1 MCGIIGYIGKNNALK
16 VITDGLKQ
24 LEYRGYDSAGI
35 AIKNNSEIKIF
46 KSVGKIKELEKKID
60 YTIQSDIGIGH
71 TRWATHGSVNIT
83 NSHPHK
89 VGSITLVHNGIIEN
103 YEQLKQELIKNN
115 YQLKSDTDTEIA
127 CGYIDYLYQK
137 DKNIITTLNKIK
149 DIFKGSYAFAIL
161 VDNDNYLY
169 ATRKDSPLIIA
180 KGENENYLASDV
192 PAILKYTNQYY
203 LLDNYEIAILEKDD
217 IKILKDNKEI
227 KKELLTFNY
236 NIETSLKNGYD
247 HFMLKEINEQDKLVE
262 SLINIYLQDKKTLL
276 NKMPDFK
283 KYNQIH
289 IVACG
294 SAYHAGLVGKYLIEK
309 YANTKVYVEVASEYR
324 YNKLFFDKKTLV
336 IIISQSGETA
346 DSLASLRIAKENK
359 IDTLAI
365 VNVYGSSIA
374 REASKTLYINAGCEI
389 AVATTKAYTLQLLML
404 SFIALAMGIQ
414 KELIDDS
421 SFEDIKKY
429 YTKLPQ
435 LMHNEIKRDLK
446 NIAKNIYKKN
456 NIFFIGRGI
465 DYALSLEGSL
475 KLKEISYI
483 HSEAYPA
490 GELKHG
496 TISLIEKNTPVIAI
510 VTDENIYEKTISNIK
525 EVASRGAYVILII
538 SKHLDKEGDFYNEKI
553 VIENTNSLINS
564 LIAIIPLQL
573 LAYNIALLKG
583 CDIDK
588 PRNLAKSVT
597 VE

>member
-35 AIKNNSEIKIF
+35 AIKNKNEIKIF

-262 SLINIYLQDKKTLL
+262 SLINVYLQDKKTLL

-538 SKHLDKEGDFYNEKI
+538 SKHLDKDGDFYNEKI

-564 LIAIIPLQL
+564 LTAIIPLQL